1 MNKLLYFFK
10 PYFDYI
16 DEGHLFKKPFY
27 WLYLIFAVLNLLT
40 PIIILIGAI
49 SNRIFDLPGK
59 YTFAFL
65 FVWLFVVAA
74 NVLGFQLWWRRKDQ
88 VLKVSEGGSDF
99 VATPV
104 FAHLIQSAGEFFGSY
119 ITIAFFGVGLVSS
132 IILGGDTGGLS
143 RFVPVPDFGNFG
155 FILVFVGP
163 ILGFFTIIASRYVAE
178 LVGALA
184 AIANNT
190 AKTGDA
196 LSKADDQ
203 LAD

>member
-27 WLYLIFAVLNLLT
+27 WLYLVFAVLNLLF
-40 PIIILIGAI
+40 PIFILIAAVSGG
-49 SNRIFDLPGK
+49 IFDMPGK

-65 FVWLFVVAA
+65 FVWLFIAVAS
-74 NVLGFQLWWRRKDQ
+74 VLGFQLWWRRKND
-88 VLKVSEGGSDF
+88 VSKVSEEGSDF

-104 FAHLIQSAGEFFGSY
+104 FAHLIQTAGEFYGSF
-119 ITIAFFGVGLVSS
+119 IAIVFSGVGLVSS
-132 IILGGDTGGLS
+132 IILGGDVGRLS
-143 RFVPVPDFGNFG
+143 RFVPVPDFGDFG
-155 FILVFVGP
+155 FILVFIGP

-178 LVGALA
+178 LVRALA